1 MGTLSF
7 DLSFSYRNLP
17 GQYTSNNMKIHMHDA
32 IHFAAL
38 FVIAKY

>member
-17 GQYTSNNMKIHMHDA
+17 GQYTSNMKIHMHDA